1 MSAPDSTQ
9 GLSVVVM
16 GTGPFILPSFESLLA
31 SRHRVVAVVTRP
43 VRAARGRQT
52 PVNPMREA
60 AEKVG
65 FTLLDPPDVNAVDVQ
80 DAIRACGADIMVVC
94 DYGQILSGDT
104 LRTTRLGG
112 INLHG
117 SLLPRHRGAAPVQW
131 AILCGDKQTGVSVIH
146 MTPRLD
152 AGSII
157 ATRSTLIG
165 EKETASELEAR
176 LAQLGVDAV
185 LESLDSLQRIKE
197 ASGNDSCFI
206 LGQPQDEGKSTRAPR
221 ITKQDGV
228 INWEMTAI
236 EIDRRRRAF
245 EPWPRMTAFVPH
257 RNVFRRLVC
266 LETEAVAGL
275 SDDSSN
281 PPGVVVEIRT
291 DSLVVACGE
300 GSRLA
305 IQRVI
310 PEGKRAMS
318 AADFIRGSSL
328 RVGSQLP
335 VSVAPGD
342 TPQSLG

>member
-1 MSAPDSTQ
+1 MSTSDTNQ

-31 SRHRVVAVVTRP
+31 SRHRIVAVVTRP
-43 VRAARGRQT
+43 TRGRRA

-60 AEKVG
+60 AEKAG
-65 FTLLDPPDVNAVDVQ
+65 FPLLDPPDVNAVDIQ
-80 DAIRACGADIMVVC
+80 DEIRSRGADVMLVC
-94 DYGQILSGDT
+94 DYGQILSADT
-104 LRTTRLGG
+104 LGTTPLGG

-117 SLLPRHRGAAPVQW
+117 SILPRHRGAAPVQW
-131 AILCGDKQTGVSVIH
+131 AILSGDKQTGVSVIH

-152 AGSII
+152 AGHVI

-165 EKETASELEAR
+165 SKESYAELEAR
-176 LAQLGVDAV
+176 LAQLGGEAV
-185 LESLDSLQRIKE
+185 LDSLNSLEVMKDAANEAGMEIGQVQDEKE
-197 ASGNDSCFI
+197 ATF
-206 LGQPQDEGKSTRAPR
+206 APR

-228 INWEMTAI
+228 INWEMTAT

-245 EPWPRMTAFVPH
+245 DPWPRLTAFVPH
-257 RNVFRRLVC
+257 MNVFRRLVC
-266 LETEAVAGL
+266 LETEVVADQ
-275 SDDSSN
+275 SDNSSI
-281 PPGVVVEIRT
+281 PPGVVVEIRA
-291 DSLVVACGE
+291 DCLVVTCGK

-305 IQRVI
+305 IKRVI
-310 PEGKRAMS
+310 PEGKRAMP

-335 VSVAPGD
+335 VSVAHGD

>member
-185 LESLDSLQRIKE
+185 LESLDSVR
-197 ASGNDSCFI
+197 
-206 LGQPQDEGKSTRAPR
+206 
-221 ITKQDGV
+221 
-228 INWEMTAI
+228 
-236 EIDRRRRAF
+236 
-245 EPWPRMTAFVPH
+245 
-257 RNVFRRLVC
+257 
-266 LETEAVAGL
+266 
-275 SDDSSN
+275 
-281 PPGVVVEIRT
+281 
-291 DSLVVACGE
+291 
-300 GSRLA
+300 
-305 IQRVI
+305 
-310 PEGKRAMS
+310 S
-318 AADFIRGSSL
+318 AHERFS
-328 RVGSQLP
+328 
-335 VSVAPGD
+335 
-342 TPQSLG
+342 

>member
-1 MSAPDSTQ
+1 MSTPDSNQ

-16 GTGPFILPSFESLLA
+16 GTGPFILPSFECLLA

-43 VRAARGRQT
+43 TPASRGRKT

-80 DAIRACGADIMVVC
+80 DTIRACGADVMVVC

-131 AILCGDKQTGVSVIH
+131 AILCGDKKTGVSVIH

-152 AGSII
+152 AGCVI

-165 EKETASELEAR
+165 AKETAVELEAR

-185 LESLDSLQRIKE
+185 LESLNILQRVKDAPDNEPHVIIGK
-197 ASGNDSCFI
+197 
-206 LGQPQDEGKSTRAPR
+206 PQDERSSTRAPR

-228 INWEMTAI
+228 INWEMTAL

-245 EPWPRMTAFVPH
+245 DPWPRITAFVPN
-257 RNVFRRLVC
+257 RKAFRRLVC
-266 LETEAVAGL
+266 LETEVVAGL
-275 SDDSSN
+275 SGDSSSA
-281 PPGVVVEIRT
+281 PGVVVEIRS
-291 DSLVVACGE
+291 DCLVVACGE

-335 VSVAPGD
+335 ISVAPGD
-342 TPQSLG
+342 TP

>member
-1 MSAPDSTQ
+1 MSTSDSNQ

-31 SRHRVVAVVTRP
+31 SRHRIVAVVTRP
-43 VRAARGRQT
+43 ARAARGRRA

-60 AEKVG
+60 AEKAG
-65 FTLLDPPDVNAVDVQ
+65 FPLLDPPDVNAVDVQ
-80 DAIRACGADIMVVC
+80 DVIRASGADIMLVC
-94 DYGQILSGDT
+94 DYGQILSADT
-104 LRTTRLGG
+104 LGTTPLGG

-152 AGSII
+152 AGRVI

-165 EKETASELEAR
+165 SKESSAQLEAR
-176 LAQLGVDAV
+176 LAQLGVEV
-185 LESLDSLQRIKE
+185 VLDSLNSLE
-197 ASGNDSCFI
+197 AMKDTSNEADMVI
-206 LGQPQDEGKSTRAPR
+206 GQVQDEKKATVAPR

-228 INWEMTAI
+228 INWEMTAT

-245 EPWPRMTAFVPH
+245 DPWPRLTAFVPH
-257 RNVFRRLVC
+257 MNVFRRLVC
-266 LETEAVAGL
+266 LETEVVAGQ
-275 SDDSSN
+275 SDNSSI
-281 PPGVVVEIRT
+281 PPGVVVEIRAEC
-291 DSLVVACGE
+291 LVVTCGR

-310 PEGKRAMS
+310 PEGKRAMP

-335 VSVAPGD
+335 VSVAHGD